1 MKKIRHNN
9 PIIPSIV
16 IFLAAILS
24 LLVLYSIVIPKT
36 TAVSQL
42 SPTTL
47 DVLVKDTPS
56 SSSTLTQPP
65 TTVHTD
71 TPTIPVTK
79 TTTSTPYPAIHF
91 RKGPYLLYTGDNT
104 RMDVVWQLDD
114 TENSTIEWGN
124 TDQYLLGTAITA
136 EYGTNHLH
144 RFSISNLTPGTK
156 YFYRVI
162 IGNGGSTGTFMTAPN
177 AEAKDLKFF
186 AFGDTRDGTEIHD
199 SIDGQI
205 IAAFTDDPDYQT
217 FILSP
222 GDIVSEGDLD
232 WMWDRQLFDPK
243 FKNIREVFANLSY
256 LPVMGNHEGSGS
268 LFQQY
273 FPMPF
278 VAQRYWSFDYGPAHI
293 VMLDQYSPYKT
304 GTDQY
309 IWLKD
314 DLSSSNK
321 TWKFILLHEPGW
333 SASDNNMT
341 VQRDIL
347 PLVEQYGV
355 SIIFGGH
362 NHYYAR
368 SEVNGVTHLTV
379 GGGGAPLYA
388 PNSNALHVVTA
399 SRAHS
404 FVEIEIQ
411 GNTLSGTAYDL
422 DGNVIDQFSISR

>member
-1 MKKIRHNN
+1 MNKTRHNHQVN
-9 PIIPSIV
+9 SRIV

-24 LLVLYSIVIPKT
+24 LLVLYSIVIRKT
-36 TAVSQL
+36 TTVSRL
-42 SPTTL
+42 SPTSLAVMEKVTPTL
-47 DVLVKDTPS
+47 SPAP
-56 SSSTLTQPP
+56 TLTP
-65 TTVHTD
+65 TIVHTD

-79 TTTSTPYPAIHF
+79 TTTSTPYPKISF
-91 RKGPYLLYTGDNT
+91 RKGPYLLYSGDNT
-104 RMDVVWQLDD
+104 RMDVVWQLDI
-114 TENSTIEWGN
+114 TENSTIQWGN
-124 TDQYLLGTAITA
+124 NDQYLLGSATTT
-136 EYGTNHLH
+136 EYDTNHMH
-144 RFSISNLTPGTK
+144 RFSMSNLTPGTK

-162 IGNGGSTGTFMTAPN
+162 VENGESPGTFITAPD

-199 SIDGQI
+199 SIDSQI
-205 IAAFTDDPDYQT
+205 IAAYTDDPAFQT

-243 FKNIREVFANLSY
+243 FKNIREVFSNLSY
-256 LPVMGNHEGSGS
+256 LPVMGNHEGTGS
-268 LFQQY
+268 LFRQY

-278 VAQRYWSFDYGPAHI
+278 ADMRYWSFDYGPAHV
-293 VMLDQYSPYKT
+293 VMLDQYSPFKE
-304 GTDQY
+304 GTVQY
-309 IWLKD
+309 NWLKT
-314 DLSSSNK
+314 DLSESNK
-321 TWKFILLHEPGW
+321 LWKFILLHEPGW

-368 SEVNGVTHLTV
+368 SEVDGVTHLTT

-388 PNSNALHVVTA
+388 PNPIALHVVTA
-399 SRAHS
+399 SRVNS

-411 GNTLSGTAYDL
+411 GNTLTGTAYDL
-422 DGNVIDQFSISR
+422 DGNIIDQFSINK

>member
-1 MKKIRHNN
+1 MKKVNQNVLVILN
-9 PIIPSIV
+9 IV
-16 IFLAAILS
+16 IAVIVLLS
-24 LLVLYSIVIPKT
+24 LLVFYSINTIKFNAGPKSSPSAFAVIESDTPGITLVPSMTLTLVRKT
-36 TAVSQL
+36 T
-42 SPTTL
+42 PTNPR
-47 DVLVKDTPS
+47 TP
-56 SSSTLTQPP
+56 
-65 TTVHTD
+65 
-71 TPTIPVTK
+71 
-79 TTTSTPYPAIHF
+79 TTTSTPYPEVIF
-91 RKGPYLLYTGDNT
+91 RKGPYLIYSGDTT
-104 RMDVVWQLDD
+104 RMDVIWQLDD

-124 TDQYLLGTAITA
+124 NDQYLLGTATTA
-136 EYGTNHLH
+136 EYSTNHMH
-144 RFSISNLTPGTK
+144 RYSITNLTPGTK

-162 IGNGGSTGTFMTAPN
+162 VGIGESVGTFLSAPDS
-177 AEAKDLKFF
+177 EAKDLKFF

-205 IAAFTDDPDYQT
+205 IAAYTDDPAFQT

-256 LPVMGNHEGSGS
+256 LPVMGNHEGTGT
-268 LFQQY
+268 LFKQY
-273 FPMPF
+273 FTLPF
-278 VAQRYWSFDYGPAHI
+278 VNQRYWSFDYGPAHI
-293 VMLDQYSPYKT
+293 VMLDQYSPYKN

-309 IWLKD
+309 NWLKN
-314 DLSSSNK
+314 DLTASHK

-347 PLVEQYGV
+347 PLVEKYGV

-368 SEVNGVTHLTV
+368 TEADGVIHLTV

-388 PNSNALHVVTA
+388 PNPNALHVVTA
-399 SRAHS
+399 SRVHS

-411 GNTLSGTAYDL
+411 GNTLTGTAYDL
-422 DGNVIDQFSISR
+422 DGNIIDQFSITK

>member
-1 MKKIRHNN
+1 MKKTRQNTLVILG
-9 PIIPSIV
+9 IV
-16 IFLAAILS
+16 SLLTVFLC
-24 LLVLYSIVIPKT
+24 LLVLSSIATHKS
-36 TAVSQL
+36 TAIHQL
-42 SPTTL
+42 SPTSIAATIT
-47 DVLVKDTPS
+47 DS
-56 SSSTLTQPP
+56 P
-65 TTVHTD
+65 TASIVPVIIPTIIQTN
-71 TPTIPVTK
+71 TPTVSATS
-79 TTTSTPYPAIHF
+79 TTTRPSYNSIIL
-91 RKGPYLLYTGDNT
+91 RKGPYLLYTGNNT
-104 RMDVVWQLDD
+104 RMDVIWQLDTTD
-114 TENSTIEWGN
+114 ISTIEWGN
-124 TDQYLLGTAITA
+124 SDQYLLGTATTS
-136 EYGTNHLH
+136 EYSANHMH
-144 RFSISNLTPGTK
+144 RFTITNLTPGTK

-162 IGNGGSTGTFMTAPN
+162 VGNGESAGTFVSAPR
-177 AEAKDLKFF
+177 AEAQDLKFF
-186 AFGDTRDGTEIHD
+186 AFGDTRDGTETHD

-205 IAAFTDDPDYQT
+205 IAAYKDDPAFQT

-256 LPVMGNHEGSGS
+256 LPVMGNHEGTGS
-268 LFQQY
+268 LFKQY

-278 VAQRYWSFDYGPAHI
+278 VSQRYWSFDYGPVHV
-293 VMLDQYSPYKT
+293 VMLDQYSPYKE

-309 IWLKD
+309 NWLKT
-314 DLSSSNK
+314 DLSISKK

-347 PLVEQYGV
+347 PLVGQYGV

-368 SEVNGVTHLTV
+368 SEVDGVTHLTV

-388 PNSNALHVVTA
+388 PNPNALHVVTA
-399 SRAHS
+399 SSVNS

-411 GNTLSGTAYDL
+411 GNTLTGTAYDL
-422 DGNVIDQFSISR
+422 DGKIIDQFSITR

>member
-1 MKKIRHNN
+1 MNKTRHNTL
-9 PIIPSIV
+9 ITLSIV
-16 IFLAAILS
+16 ILLTVLLS
-24 LLVLYSIVIPKT
+24 LLVLSSNATRKSEMVTK
-36 TAVSQL
+36 L
-42 SPTTL
+42 SPIPDT
-47 DVLVKDTPS
+47 VLVKPTPTAS
-56 SSSTLTQPP
+56 PASILTP
-65 TTVHTD
+65 TIVNTS
-71 TPTIPVTK
+71 TPTIPAPLK
-79 TTTSTPYPAIHF
+79 NHSTPHSEINF

-114 TENSTIEWGN
+114 MVNSTIEWGT

-136 EYGTNHLH
+136 EYSTNHMH
-144 RFSISNLTPGTK
+144 RYSLTNLTPGTK
-156 YFYRVI
+156 YFYRMIVG
-162 IGNGGSTGTFMTAPN
+162 IGESVGTFLSAPDS
-177 AEAKDLKFF
+177 EAKDLKFF

-205 IAAFTDDPDYQT
+205 KAAYTSDPAFQT

-256 LPVMGNHEGSGS
+256 LPVMGNHEGTGS
-268 LFQQY
+268 FLKQY

-309 IWLKD
+309 NWLRN
-314 DLSSSNK
+314 DLSSSK
-321 TWKFILLHEPGW
+321 KIWKFILLHEPGW

-368 SEVNGVTHLTV
+368 SEVDGVIHLTV

-388 PNSNALHVVTA
+388 PNPNALHVVTA
-399 SRAHS
+399 SRVHS

-411 GNTLSGTAYDL
+411 GNTLTGIAYDL
-422 DGNVIDQFSISR
+422 DGKIIDQFSINK

>member
-1 MKKIRHNN
+1 MKKTRQNTLVILG
-9 PIIPSIV
+9 IV
-16 IFLAAILS
+16 TLLIVLLS
-24 LLVLYSIVIPKT
+24 LLVFSSIT
-36 TAVSQL
+36 THKSTEVTQL
-42 SPTTL
+42 SPTPFT
-47 DVLVKDTPS
+47 VLVKT
-56 SSSTLTQPP
+56 TLTASPAP
-65 TTVHTD
+65 TL
-71 TPTIPVTK
+71 TPTIVITYSPTISATL
-79 TTTSTPYPAIHF
+79 TTYSTPYPIINF
-91 RKGPYLLYTGDNT
+91 RKGPYLLFTGDNT
-104 RMDVVWQLDD
+104 RMDVVWQLDN

-136 EYGTNHLH
+136 EYGTNHMH

-156 YFYRVI
+156 YYYRVI
-162 IGNGGSTGTFMTAPN
+162 IGNGESAGTIMTAPN

-199 SIDGQI
+199 SIDSQI

-256 LPVMGNHEGSGS
+256 LPVMGNHEGTGS
-268 LFQQY
+268 LFKQY

-278 VAQRYWSFDYGPAHI
+278 VTQRYWSFDYGPAHI
-293 VMLDQYSPYKT
+293 VMLDQYSPYKK

-309 IWLKD
+309 NWLKK
-314 DLSSSNK
+314 DLTTSHK
-321 TWKFILLHEPGW
+321 TWKLILLHEPGW
-333 SASDNNMT
+333 SASDNNVT

-368 SEVNGVTHLTV
+368 SEVDGVIHLTV

-388 PNSNALHVVTA
+388 PNPNALHVVTA
-399 SRAHS
+399 SRVHS

-411 GNTLSGTAYDL
+411 GNTLTGTAYDL
-422 DGNVIDQFSISR
+422 DGKIIDQFSINK

>member
-1 MKKIRHNN
+1 
-9 PIIPSIV
+9 
-16 IFLAAILS
+16 
-24 LLVLYSIVIPKT
+24 
-36 TAVSQL
+36 
-42 SPTTL
+42 
-47 DVLVKDTPS
+47 
-56 SSSTLTQPP
+56 
-65 TTVHTD
+65 
-71 TPTIPVTK
+71 
-79 TTTSTPYPAIHF
+79 
-91 RKGPYLLYTGDNT
+91 
-104 RMDVVWQLDD
+104 MDVVWQLDN

-124 TDQYLLGTAITA
+124 TDQYLLGTATTA
-136 EYGTNHLH
+136 EYGTNHMH

-162 IGNGGSTGTFMTAPN
+162 VGNGESAGTFMTAPN

-205 IAAFTDDPDYQT
+205 IAAYTDDPAFQT

-256 LPVMGNHEGSGS
+256 LPVMGNHEGSGT

-309 IWLKD
+309 NWLKN
-314 DLSSSNK
+314 DLSS
-321 TWKFILLHEPGW
+321 
-333 SASDNNMT
+333 
-341 VQRDIL
+341 
-347 PLVEQYGV
+347 
-355 SIIFGGH
+355 
-362 NHYYAR
+362 
-368 SEVNGVTHLTV
+368 
-379 GGGGAPLYA
+379 
-388 PNSNALHVVTA
+388 
-399 SRAHS
+399 
-404 FVEIEIQ
+404 
-411 GNTLSGTAYDL
+411 
-422 DGNVIDQFSISR
+422 

>member
-9 PIIPSIV
+9 PLIPSMV

-24 LLVLYSIVIPKT
+24 LLVLYSIVLRKT

-42 SPTTL
+42 SPTSL
-47 DVLVKDTPS
+47 DVVVKDTPS
-56 SSSTLTQPP
+56 LPTLTLPL
-65 TTVHTD
+65 TTVHID
-71 TPTIPVTK
+71 TPTIPVTQ
-79 TTTSTPYPAIHF
+79 TTTSTPYPKISF
-91 RKGPYLLYTGDNT
+91 RKGPYLIYAGDNT
-104 RMDVVWQLDD
+104 RMDVVWQLDN
-114 TENSTIEWGN
+114 TENSTIQWGS
-124 TDQYLLGTAITA
+124 TDQYLLGSATTS
-136 EYGTNHLH
+136 EYGPNHMH
-144 RFSISNLTPGTK
+144 RYSITNLTPATK

-162 IGNGGSTGTFMTAPN
+162 VGIGESVGTFLSASDS
-177 AEAKDLKFF
+177 EAKDLKFF

-199 SIDGQI
+199 SIDGLVK
-205 IAAFTDDPDYQT
+205 AAYLSDPAFQT

-243 FKNIREVFANLSY
+243 FMNIREVFANLSY
-256 LPVMGNHEGSGS
+256 LPVMGNHEGSGT

-273 FPMPF
+273 YPMPF

-293 VMLDQYSPYKT
+293 VMLDQYSPYKE

-309 IWLKD
+309 NWLKT
-314 DLSSSNK
+314 DLSISNK

-368 SEVNGVTHLTV
+368 SDVDGVTHLTV

-388 PNSNALHVVTA
+388 PNPNALNVVTTN
-399 SRAHS
+399 RVHS
-404 FVEIEIQ
+404 FIEIVIH
-411 GNTLSGTAYDL
+411 GNVLTGIAYDL
-422 DGNVIDQFSISR
+422 DGKIIDQFSISK

>member
-1 MKKIRHNN
+1 MTKTRHNTL
-9 PIIPSIV
+9 ITISIFILLTV
-16 IFLAAILS
+16 LLS
-24 LLVLYSIVIPKT
+24 LLFLSSNATRKSEADTKLY
-36 TAVSQL
+36 
-42 SPTTL
+42 PTPFT
-47 DVLVKDTPS
+47 VLVKASHSASPAT
-56 SSSTLTQPP
+56 TLTP
-65 TTVHTD
+65 TIINTD
-71 TPTIPVTK
+71 TPTVP
-79 TTTSTPYPAIHF
+79 TTSITRSSPYPAINF
-91 RKGPYLLYTGDNT
+91 KKGPYLLYTGDNT
-104 RMDVVWQLDD
+104 RMDVVWQLDN

-124 TDQYLLGTAITA
+124 TDQYLLGTATTI
-136 EYGTNHLH
+136 EYGTNHMH

-156 YFYRVI
+156 YFYQVI
-162 IGNGGSTGTFMTAPN
+162 IGEEESSGTFMTAPD

-205 IAAFTDDPDYQT
+205 MAAYKDDPAFQT

-232 WMWDRQLFDPK
+232 WMWDRQLFDSK

-268 LFQQY
+268 LFKQY

-278 VAQRYWSFDYGPAHI
+278 VAQRYWSFDYGSAHI
-293 VMLDQYSPYKT
+293 VMLDQYSPYKE

-309 IWLKD
+309 NWLKT
-314 DLSSSNK
+314 DLSLSKK

-368 SEVNGVTHLTV
+368 SEVGGVIHLTV
-379 GGGGAPLYA
+379 GGGGAPLYG
-388 PNSNALHVVTA
+388 PNPNALHVVTT
-399 SRAHS
+399 SRVHS

-411 GNTLSGTAYDL
+411 GNTLTGIAYDL
-422 DGNVIDQFSISR
+422 DGIIIDQFSISR

>member
-1 MKKIRHNN
+1 MNKTRHNSL
-9 PIIPSIV
+9 ITLRIV
-16 IFLAAILS
+16 ILLTVLLS
-24 LLVLYSIVIPKT
+24 LLVLSINATHKSEVVIK
-36 TAVSQL
+36 L
-42 SPTTL
+42 SPTPDT
-47 DVLVKDTPS
+47 VLVKDTPTAS
-56 SSSTLTQPP
+56 HAPTLTP
-65 TTVHTD
+65 TIVNTS
-71 TPTIPVTK
+71 TPTIPATL
-79 TTTSTPYPAIHF
+79 TTNSTPYPALNF
-91 RKGPYLLYTGDNT
+91 RKGPYLLFTGDPT
-104 RMDVVWQLDD
+104 RMDVLWQLDI
-114 TENSTIEWGN
+114 TENSTIEWGA
-124 TDQYLLGTAITA
+124 TDQYLFGTATA
-136 EYGTNHLH
+136 LEYGTNHMH
-144 RFSISNLTPGTK
+144 RFSLSNLTPGTK
-156 YFYRVI
+156 YYYRVI
-162 IGNGGSTGTFMTAPN
+162 VGNGESSGTFMTAPD

-199 SIDGQI
+199 IIDSQI
-205 IAAFTDDPDYQT
+205 IATYKDEPAFQT

-232 WMWDRQLFDPK
+232 WMWDRQLYDPK

-256 LPVMGNHEGSGS
+256 LPVMGNHEGTGS

-278 VAQRYWSFDYGPAHI
+278 VTHRYWSFDYGPAHI
-293 VMLDQYSPYKT
+293 VMLDQYSPYKK

-309 IWLKD
+309 NWLKN
-314 DLSSSNK
+314 DLSASDK
-321 TWKFILLHEPGW
+321 TWKFIVLHEPGW

-368 SEVNGVTHLTV
+368 SEVDGVIHLTV

-388 PNSNALHVVTA
+388 PNPNALHVVTA
-399 SRAHS
+399 SRVHS

-411 GNTLSGTAYDL
+411 GYTLTGTAYDL
-422 DGNVIDQFSISR
+422 DGKIIDQFSINN